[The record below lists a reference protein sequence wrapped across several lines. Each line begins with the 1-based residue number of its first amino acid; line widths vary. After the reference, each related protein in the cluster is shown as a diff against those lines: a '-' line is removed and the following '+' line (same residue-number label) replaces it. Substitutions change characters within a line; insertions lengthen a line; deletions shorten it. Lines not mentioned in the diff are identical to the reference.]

1 MWWVDDRI
9 EVKEILWPIYILV
22 IIMGLVQPI
31 THYFVDEILDEE
43 LNLEWGFGH
52 SEDNGSQ

>member
-1 MWWVDDRI
+1 
-9 EVKEILWPIYILV
+9 
-22 IIMGLVQPI
+22 MGLVQPI